1 MVAGTS
7 LALCLGRQAAYGF
20 SYGRSAGMKILVV
33 DDTRIILSVI
43 ETILTQEHHEVIT
56 ASDGREGYRD
66 FCSHRPEMI
75 ITDIEMPWQDGLS
88 MMASIREVQPEV
100 LTLYMTG
107 NPGPYH
113 QRLEDDAELYGAG
126 LLNKPFTRNDL
137 LRAMTHAITHASWGR
152 RSVASGA
159 PLTSAGVSARV
170 PAKHDLASLSTAN
183 FQRKSR
189 YAKINRLYADDS
201 YAGGFRAGG
210 RG

>member
-1 MVAGTS
+1 
-7 LALCLGRQAAYGF
+7 
-20 SYGRSAGMKILVV
+20 MKILVV

-43 ETILTQEHHEVIT
+43 ETILTQEHHDVIT
-56 ASDGREGYRD
+56 ASDGREGYRV

-88 MMASIREVQPEV
+88 MMASIRQMQPEV
-100 LTLYMTG
+100 FTLYMTG

-137 LRAMTHAITHASWGR
+137 LRAMSHVITQASWGR
-152 RSVASGA
+152 RSAASGG

-170 PAKHDLASLSTAN
+170 PAKQDLASLSTAN
-183 FQRKSR
+183 FERKR
-189 YAKINRLYADDS
+189 CYAKVNRLYADDRFV
-201 YAGGFRAGG
+201 GGFRAGG